1 MKVLFATDGAE
12 PSARAGALLTRL
24 ADPAR
29 TEIVV
34 LSVSGFET
42 AMREAGKHQHYSA
55 EDAHAAAQRAA
66 DEAADA
72 LSGAG
77 FERVVS
83 RVEDGDEAIAI
94 VHIAETEGFGVVVV
108 GSGKERWRDAVVLGS
123 VSGSIL
129 HAAPCP
135 VLVVHRAPSG
145 DGPVRVVVGT
155 DGSEGAT
162 HSIEAF
168 AAFADP
174 ARCDVSVVAATDDD
188 GQDEALGHLDAAAGL
203 LEAAGFRVETAIA
216 TGRAA
221 AVLLE
226 QVEQRT
232 ADLVVVGARGL
243 GRFRAKVLGS
253 VSDRIVRHAP
263 ATFVGR

>member
-12 PSARAGALLTRL
+12 PSARAGALLMRL

-34 LSVSGFET
+34 LSVSDFEI

-72 LSGAG
+72 LRGAG
-77 FERVVS
+77 LQRVES
-83 RVEDGDEAIAI
+83 RVENGDGPSEI
-94 VHIAETEGFGVVVV
+94 VHIAETEGFGVLVV

-123 VSGSIL
+123 VSGSIV

-135 VLVVHRAPSG
+135 VLVVHRAPAG

-155 DGSEGAT
+155 DGSDGAT
-162 HSIEAF
+162 RSIEAF

-174 ARCDVSVVAATDDD
+174 ARCEVTVVVATEDGDDVA
-188 GQDEALGHLDAAAGL
+188 QGHLDAAAAVL
-203 LEAAGFRVETAIA
+203 SAAGFRVETAVAPGKAA
-216 TGRAA
+216 T
-221 AVLLE
+221 VLLE
-226 QVEQRT
+226 QVEERS
-232 ADLVVVGARGL
+232 ADLIVIGARGL

-253 VSDRIVRHAP
+253 VSDRVVRHAP

>member
-12 PSARAGALLTRL
+12 PSTRAGALLTRL

-34 LSVSGFET
+34 LSVSDFEI

-55 EDAHAAAQRAA
+55 EDAHAAARRAA

-72 LSGAG
+72 LRGAG

-83 RVEDGDEAIAI
+83 RVENGDEAIAI
-94 VHIAETEGFGVVVV
+94 VHAAETEGFGLIVV
-108 GSGKERWRDAVVLGS
+108 GGGKERWRDTVVLGS
-123 VSGSIL
+123 VSSSIV

-145 DGPVRVVVGT
+145 EGQIRVVVGT
-155 DGSEGAT
+155 DGSAGAT
-162 HSIEAF
+162 RSMEAF
-168 AAFADP
+168 TALADP
-174 ARCDVSVVAATDDD
+174 ARCEVTVVVVADD
-188 GQDEALGHLDAAAGL
+188 GDEVAAQHLEAARGVL
-203 LEAAGFRVETAIA
+203 TAAGFRVETAVAPGKAA
-216 TGRAA
+216 T
-221 AVLLE
+221 VLLE
-226 QVEQRT
+226 QAEQRE
-232 ADLVVVGARGL
+232 ADLVVIGARGL
-243 GRFRAKVLGS
+243 GRFRAKMLGS
-253 VSDRIVRHAP
+253 VSDRVVRHAP

>member
-12 PSARAGALLTRL
+12 PSARAGTLLARL
-24 ADPAR
+24 ADPAG

-34 LSVSGFET
+34 LSVSDFDV
-42 AMREAGKHQHYSA
+42 AMREAGTHHHYSA
-55 EDAHAAAQRAA
+55 DDAHAAAQQAA

-72 LSGAG
+72 LRGAG
-77 FERVVS
+77 FERVES
-83 RVEDGDEAIAI
+83 RVEDGDEAIEI

-123 VSGSIL
+123 VSGSIV

-145 DGPVRVVVGT
+145 DGPIRVIVGT
-155 DGSEGAT
+155 DGSDGAT
-162 HSIEAF
+162 RSIGAF
-168 AAFADP
+168 AGFADP
-174 ARCDVSVVAATDDD
+174 ARCEVTVVTATDD
-188 GQDEALGHLDAAAGL
+188 GEEAQGHLEAADGVL
-203 LEAAGFRVETAIA
+203 TAAGFRVETAVVP
-216 TGRAA
+216 GKAA

-226 QVEQRT
+226 QVEQRS
-232 ADLVVVGARGL
+232 ADLVVIGARGL

-253 VSDRIVRHAP
+253 VSDRVVRHAP